1 MRVENLF
8 NPDNGND
15 VANQFRIYTGE
26 GVIFQSYQT
35 TICIKAHET
44 TYLNNAMIKINKHKD
59 MKEAWKSS
67 GTTSKWLRIFLN
79 EDKETIDSKIKAGEY
94 ILMDL
99 NSLHKE
105 DV

>member
-26 GVIFQSYQT
+26 GVIFQSYKT
-35 TICIKAHET
+35 TICIKAHGS
-44 TYLNNAMIKINKHKD
+44 TYLNNAMIEMNGD
-59 MKEAWKSS
+59 NKEAWKSS
-67 GTTSKWLRIFLN
+67 RTTSKWLRIFLN
-79 EDKETIDSKIKAGEY
+79 EDKETIDSKIKTGEY

-99 NSLHKE
+99 NSE
-105 DV
+105 EV

>member
-26 GVIFQSYQT
+26 GVIFQSYET
-35 TICIKAHET
+35 TICIKAHGS
-44 TYLNNAMIKINKHKD
+44 TYLNNAMIKINGD
-59 MKEAWKSS
+59 NKEAWKSS
-67 GTTSKWLRIFLN
+67 RTTSKWLRIFLN

-99 NSLHKE
+99 NS
-105 DV
+105 

>member
-26 GVIFQSYQT
+26 GVIFQSYET
-35 TICIKAHET
+35 TICIKAHGS
-44 TYLNNAMIKINKHKD
+44 TYLNNAMIKINGD
-59 MKEAWKSS
+59 TKEAWKSS
-67 GTTSKWLRIFLN
+67 RTTSKWLRIFLN

-94 ILMDL
+94 ILTDL
-99 NSLHKE
+99 NSGE
-105 DV
+105 V

>member
-26 GVIFQSYQT
+26 GVIFQSYKT
-35 TICIKAHET
+35 TICIKAHGS
-44 TYLNNAMIKINKHKD
+44 TYLNNAMIEMNGD
-59 MKEAWKSS
+59 NKEAWKSS
-67 GTTSKWLRIFLN
+67 RTTSKWLRIFLN
-79 EDKETIDSKIKAGEY
+79 EDKETIDSKIKTGEY

-99 NSLHKE
+99 NS
-105 DV
+105 

>member
-15 VANQFRIYTGE
+15 VANQFRIYDNHCDGE
-26 GVIFQSYQT
+26 SVTFQSYQT
-35 TICIKAHET
+35 TICIKAHGS
-44 TYLNNAMIKINKHKD
+44 TYLNNAMIEINND

-67 GTTSKWLRIFLN
+67 RTTSKWLRIFLN
-79 EDKETIDSKIKAGEY
+79 EDKETIDSKIKTGEY

-99 NSLHKE
+99 NS
-105 DV
+105 